1 MPRIRRARRTSARA
15 LILGRVRVL
24 YVRAI
29 AAGGVAAGAITR
41 DHMPV
46 PLTLRPGEIV
56 PASAV
61 SAVPRPD
68 QGTFPRGDGPA
79 PIEVLA
85 SWPVA
90 HWRPLLLTAA
100 GLWLAYAAI
109 SVGVGDRVPWPLR
122 QIANWWMRDARL
134 VDRLADP
141 GLSPYC
147 GERLEPYDDVAPH
160 ECHGEV
166 GF

>member
-29 AAGGVAAGAITR
+29 AAAGVAAGAIVR
-41 DHMPV
+41 DHMPA
-46 PLTLRPGEIV
+46 PLTLRPGEIA

-61 SAVPRPD
+61 SAVPGPGR
-68 QGTFPRGDGPA
+68 GAVPRGDGPV
-79 PIEVLA
+79 PFEVLA
-85 SWPVA
+85 AWPVA
-90 HWRPLLLTAA
+90 HWRLLLLIAA

-109 SVGVGDRVPWPLR
+109 SVGVEDRVPWPLR
-122 QIANWWMRDARL
+122 QIASWWMRDARL
-134 VDRLADP
+134 VDQLADP
-141 GLSPYC
+141 DVCPYC
-147 GERLEPYDDVAPH
+147 GERIEPYDDVALH